1 MLFHSIPSRL
11 RQLSLFHKVSIFT
24 SFSVCPPFFRAGQV
38 EWSTWGSKLESIFL
52 PVFSTLPSLVVRA
65 VHAVL
70 LFELWGS
77 AIV

>member
-1 MLFHSIPSRL
+1 
-11 RQLSLFHKVSIFT
+11 
-24 SFSVCPPFFRAGQV
+24 V